1 MSKTYPLA
9 FFALA
14 VLSCNAGEKMLLSTI
29 GFNPIKGTQPVTE
42 RSVVHTFDE
51 INVAQSIDAEIVASD
66 EEKVVISAPADLHDY
81 ILAEFNG
88 AGLYLKVKPDA
99 NIELKD
105 VHVKIYAKDFTKL
118 NASSSADV
126 NIRGTFTQDRVS
138 VEVSSSASV
147 KGHLEAN
154 EFSITTNSSASY
166 SGKVWAV
173 NLNAES
179 TSSGDI
185 NISGKAKN
193 AVFEASSSGSI
204 DAAKMDIEHLTASVS
219 SSGDVYAGISQ
230 SLNAKAS
237 SSGRIDVRKTGPLEV
252 RNISE
257 SSSGSV
263 TVQ

>member
-9 FFALA
+9 IFALA

-29 GFNPIKGTQPVTE
+29 GLNPIKGTQPVTE

-51 INVAQSIDAEIVASD
+51 INVAQSIDAEIVAAD
-66 EEKVVISAPADLHDY
+66 EEKVIISAPADLQDY

-88 AGLYLKVKPDA
+88 SGLYLKVKPDV

-126 NIRGTFTQDRVS
+126 NITDTFTQDRVA

-173 NLNAES
+173 TLNAES
-179 TSSGDI
+179 TSSGGI
-185 NISGKAKN
+185 HISGKAKN
-193 AVFEASSSGSI
+193 AVLAASSSGSI

-219 SSGDVYAGISQ
+219 SSGDISAGVSH

-237 SSGRIDVRKTGPLEV
+237 SSGRIDVRKTGTLEV

-257 SSSGSV
+257 SSSGRVSV
-263 TVQ
+263 Q